1 MDARAIE
8 RKREIEKA
16 VTDVRAIEREHRVTR
31 ETLERIK
38 QRRMR
43 LAARQRA

>member
-1 MDARAIE
+1 MDERAIE
-8 RKREIEKA
+8 RKKAIERA
-16 VTDVRAIEREHRVTR
+16 AADVRAIEREHRVTR